1 MNLFNKVKRSAW
13 LAAVLAM
20 ATTTSACAANN
31 GLMEQLS
38 SAQVIELN
46 HVWDANSPL
55 LSFNPPY
62 TMGMVDSHK
71 DTAGMIPE
79 LSFAADMMYFSGQH
93 GAPNIDAIGHIGHNG
108 QAFGGI
114 STEEI
119 EGARGLKSL
128 GIEEYPTERLLNR
141 AVLLDVARYKGVDHL
156 APGYEITAQDLE
168 ETAKA
173 QKVTIEAGMSVLIR
187 TGFGQFFND
196 DAQKYMGLRPGP
208 GAEAATWLAQKDIFL
223 TGADQLSYEV
233 VPESGTIFPAHR
245 ILLADNGI
253 YIVENMNLEALSTA
267 LASAKNFEFMLV
279 MNPPR
284 VRGATGMAVNSFAI
298 LPK

>member
-1 MNLFNKVKRSAW
+1 MDLFNKYIRTALLGTI
-13 LAAVLAM
+13 LAF
-20 ATTTSACAANN
+20 TTHAYANN
-31 GLMEQLS
+31 SDLAKQLM

-46 HVWDANSPL
+46 HVWDNNSPL
-55 LSFNPPY
+55 LSFNPPFS
-62 TMGMVDSHK
+62 MASLDSHK
-71 DTAGMIPE
+71 DTAGMIPQ

-108 QAFGGI
+108 KAFGGI
-114 STEEI
+114 STDDI
-119 EGARGLKSL
+119 DGARGLKSL
-128 GIEEYPTERLLNR
+128 GIDEYPTAKLLNR

-156 APGYEITAQDLE
+156 PAGYEITAHDLE
-168 ETAKA
+168 ATAKA
-173 QKVTIEAGMSVLIR
+173 QKVAIEAGMSVLIR

-196 DAQKYMGLRPGP
+196 DKQKYLGLRPGP
-208 GAEAATWLAQKDIFL
+208 GEEAANWLVSKGIFL

-253 YIVENMNLEALSTA
+253 YIVENMNLEALGAT
-267 LASAKNFEFMLV
+267 LAQAKDYEFILV

-284 VRGATGMAVNSFAI
+284 VRGATGMAVNAFAI
-298 LPK
+298 LGK